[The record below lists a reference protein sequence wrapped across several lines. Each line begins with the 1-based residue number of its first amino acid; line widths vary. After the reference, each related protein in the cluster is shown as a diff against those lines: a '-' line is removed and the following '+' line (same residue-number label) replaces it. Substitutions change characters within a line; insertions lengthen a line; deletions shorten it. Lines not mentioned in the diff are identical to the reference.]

1 MTACVWWLIAQLRSF
16 WENWFSLTV
25 WTGSK
30 LNDNT
35 ASSLLTILPP
45 QFAAKAWDGNRYTR
59 EGIQKSFSCLKIPRS
74 HSVGLLLS
82 CVRWMITGLQQ
93 LSQRFCGSAIPPL
106 QLLTCCCQSPENT
119 QLTDNEVTERSA
131 PLNYS
136 SFPASPFCFILLQ
149 TVLHCTAVFC
159 PTYIITLSLRS
170 SPWCLLWRLFC

>member
-1 MTACVWWLIAQLRSF
+1 MTACVWWLRAQLRSF
-16 WENWFSLTV
+16 WESCFSLTV
-25 WTGSK
+25 WTGCK

-35 ASSLLTILPP
+35 ASSLLTILLP
-45 QFAAKAWDGNRYTR
+45 QCVAKAWDEKEYTG
-59 EGIQKSFSCLKIPRS
+59 EGFQKSFSCLEIPRS

-106 QLLTCCCQSPENT
+106 LLLTCCLSPENT

-149 TVLHCTAVFC
+149 TL
-159 PTYIITLSLRS
+159 
-170 SPWCLLWRLFC
+170 